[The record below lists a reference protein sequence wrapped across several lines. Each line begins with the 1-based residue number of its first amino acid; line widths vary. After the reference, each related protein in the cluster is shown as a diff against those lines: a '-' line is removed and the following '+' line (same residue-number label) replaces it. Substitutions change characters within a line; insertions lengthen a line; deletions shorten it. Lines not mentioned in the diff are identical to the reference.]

1 MRELQIVYR
10 RKPRPKAYLR
20 AKPEP
25 SSPYQRTAKH
35 IMKWL
40 AELSGELS
48 LEEVA
53 MITGCQIYDRDR
65 NLLLC
70 GGEPMPKTAALVK
83 HYMRGLR
90 IGRTRKPRKWE
101 QIIQDYIKR
110 YESLRLLSS
119 LVAVQARREQ
129 PPAPTARLEHSAT

>member
-1 MRELQIVYR
+1 MRELQIVFR

-25 SSPYQRTAKH
+25 DSPYQRTAKH

-53 MITGCQIYDRDR
+53 GITGCQVYDEER

-70 GGEPMPKTAALVK
+70 DGEVMPKTAALVK
-83 HYMRGLR
+83 HYMGGLR
-90 IGRTRKPRKWE
+90 IGRARKPRKWE
-101 QIIQDYIKR
+101 QIIQEYIRR

-119 LVAVQARREQ
+119 LVTARARRGQ
-129 PPAPTARLEHSAT
+129 SPAPTARLERSAT